1 MEEIT
6 PSDWQRYSTCLGSSL
21 EEVSSPAAHLY
32 PNINQLL
39 HPPSRA
45 RFLDFE
51 DDTQSDY
58 SELASFVEQGFAIL
72 FQKQTSK
79 DLI

>member
-6 PSDWQRYSTCLGSSL
+6 PRDWQRYSTCLGSSL
-21 EEVSSPAAHLY
+21 EEVSIPAAHLY
-32 PNINQLL
+32 PNINQLP
-39 HPPSRA
+39 HPPLELAFSI
-45 RFLDFE
+45 LK

-58 SELASFVEQGFAIL
+58 SELVSFVEQGFAIL

-79 DLI
+79 DLL